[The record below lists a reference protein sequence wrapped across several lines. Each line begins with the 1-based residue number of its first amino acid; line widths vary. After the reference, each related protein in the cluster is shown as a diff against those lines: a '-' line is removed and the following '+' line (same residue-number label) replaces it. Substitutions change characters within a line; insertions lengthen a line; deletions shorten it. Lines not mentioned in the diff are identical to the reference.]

1 MFLAQKA
8 YEQDNKIQE
17 AIVRLGQKSGG
28 WLRMGVSRW
37 RREELCERE

>member
-1 MFLAQKA
+1 LQINTTHKGVLVSMFLAQKA

-28 WLRMGVSRW
+28 
-37 RREELCERE
+37 

>member
-28 WLRMGVSRW
+28 
-37 RREELCERE
+37 